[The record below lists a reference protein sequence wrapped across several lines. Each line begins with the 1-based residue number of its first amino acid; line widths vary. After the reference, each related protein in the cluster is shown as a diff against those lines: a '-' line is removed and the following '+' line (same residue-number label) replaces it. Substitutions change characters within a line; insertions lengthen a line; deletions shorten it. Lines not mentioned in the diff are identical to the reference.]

1 MNHARRAIEAAH
13 GWRATPAFRLLRRA
27 RCVVAILLLAC
38 SCLPLAASDDS
49 DRFVE
54 SGGAH
59 LRERMQIPWYDAE
72 DDSLQAIP
80 LRSNWEPR
88 GSASWL
94 ARPVYAM
101 LVVLVVV
108 LALVLAWFIVRIIR
122 ERERGHARERP
133 AETDPLV
140 AADRIEALPFLRER
154 SQHDLLGQARH
165 HYEQG
170 NFAEAIIYLF
180 SYELVEL
187 DRSALVRLAKGK
199 TNRQYLREAGKVR
212 GVGQL
217 LGQTMTTFE
226 DVFFGRRPLDRAG
239 FEACWS
245 QLGQFET
252 LVAQAQGTA

>member
-1 MNHARRAIEAAH
+1 M
-13 GWRATPAFRLLRRA
+13 PLF
-27 RCVVAILLLAC
+27 
-38 SCLPLAASDDS
+38 LAACCFLPAAAADDS

-72 DDSLQAIP
+72 KDALHPIP
-80 LRSNWEPR
+80 VRSNWEPR
-88 GSASWL
+88 RSSSWL
-94 ARPVYAM
+94 ARPINA
-101 LVVLVVV
+101 VLIALLVV
-108 LALVLAWFIVRIIR
+108 LALLLAWFLARVIR
-122 ERERGHARERP
+122 ERERGRARQRP

-154 SQHDLLGQARH
+154 SQHDLLGHARH
-165 HYEQG
+165 HFEQG

-199 TNRQYLREAGKVR
+199 TNRQYVREAGRVR
-212 GVGQL
+212 AMGQL

-245 QLGQFET
+245 QLGQFEA
-252 LVAQAQGTA
+252 LIAQSEGTP